1 MKINLQPID
10 TLIEKLIQ
18 TYEMMFIR
26 HGFMLV
32 GNPFGGKTSL
42 LRLLAETL
50 NILNEFDQRE
60 GKVEF
65 ETINPKSMS
74 IGQLFGFFND
84 ISHEWSNGVVPN
96 IFRYICNT
104 YIFHGHY
111 II

>member
-1 MKINLQPID
+1 
-10 TLIEKLIQ
+10 
-18 TYEMMFIR
+18 
-26 HGFMLV
+26 MLV

-84 ISHEWSNGVVPN
+84 ISYEWSNGVVPN
-96 IFRYICNT
+96 IFRYICN
-104 YIFHGHY
+104 IFYGHY
-111 II
+111 VI